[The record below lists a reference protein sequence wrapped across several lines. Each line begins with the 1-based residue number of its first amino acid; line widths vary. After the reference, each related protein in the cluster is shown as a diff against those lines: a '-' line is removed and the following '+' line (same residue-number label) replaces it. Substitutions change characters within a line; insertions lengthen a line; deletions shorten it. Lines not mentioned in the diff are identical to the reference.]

1 MNTELPSL
9 ITPNPLSGMV
19 LAGELSEKLHHQLEQ
34 ATARVEHPGG
44 MNYLAAAPV
53 PKEIISSVLFY
64 AIAAAN
70 GGWHKPANG

>member
-19 LAGELSEKLHHQLEQ
+19 LAGELSEKLHHQFEL
-34 ATARVEHPGG
+34 ASARVELPGG
-44 MNYLAAAPV
+44 TNDLAAAQV
-53 PKEIISSVLFY
+53 PREIISSVLFY

-70 GGWHKPANG
+70 GGWHNQANG